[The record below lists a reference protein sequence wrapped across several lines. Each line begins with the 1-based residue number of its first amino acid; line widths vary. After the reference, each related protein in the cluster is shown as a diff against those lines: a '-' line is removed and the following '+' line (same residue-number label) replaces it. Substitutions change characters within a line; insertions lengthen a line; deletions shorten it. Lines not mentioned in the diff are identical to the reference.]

1 MYVVHALPSPLS
13 CRFDPTRVENM
24 SHRKHFSHWRGILIR
39 YTVLPKKGRSCTF
52 HKFVMGSA
60 IALPVVGEVNDL
72 RLAYGSRALIMVE
85 VRSVG

>member
-1 MYVVHALPSPLS
+1 MPPQNLRWRDSW
-13 CRFDPTRVENM
+13 RVEAAGFTADCHHM
-24 SHRKHFSHWRGILIR
+24 
-39 YTVLPKKGRSCTF
+39 
-52 HKFVMGSA
+52 MGSA

>member
-1 MYVVHALPSPLS
+1 
-13 CRFDPTRVENM
+13 
-24 SHRKHFSHWRGILIR
+24 
-39 YTVLPKKGRSCTF
+39 
-52 HKFVMGSA
+52 MGSA